1 MENIGFIIIAILLLA
16 SAFFS
21 GSEIAILSANKIKL
35 RQLKENGSKRAKIVL
50 QLLEEPANFFSFIQ
64 IGNTSFNIII
74 ASLATLITINLLGK
88 KYVDVAML
96 LVVLLVLI
104 FGEIVPKGIAIRY
117 ADKLSLLVAPLVK
130 LLMIIFYPL
139 IFIISTF
146 AGFLIKILGG
156 KVSRVGPFVT
166 EEELKML
173 VGMSEEEGVLEKDE
187 KEMIQSIFE
196 FKDTLVREVMVPRVD
211 MVCVEV
217 NTKLPEIINVILK
230 EGHSRIPVYEENID
244 KVVGIAYAKD
254 ILRYAKNPDKIN
266 LKEIMR
272 SVYFV
277 PEAKKIDD
285 LFRELR
291 KQKNHI
297 AVVVDEYGG
306 VAGLITIEDLLEE
319 IVGEIQ
325 DEYDA
330 EEDLFKVIDENT
342 AEMHGRLNIDELN
355 EKFGTNIE
363 PAEFDTVAG
372 FILHHLGKIPQINE
386 TMKINGLEMVILEI
400 DKQKISKVRIT
411 KQKDV
416 T

>member
-21 GSEIAILSANKIKL
+21 GSEIAVLSANKIKL
-35 RQLKENGSKRAKIVL
+35 RQLKEKGSKRAKIVL

-74 ASLATLITINLLGK
+74 ASLATLITINLWGR

-117 ADKLSLLVAPLVK
+117 ADKLSVLVAPLIK
-130 LLMIIFYPL
+130 LLIIIFYPL

-156 KVSRVGPFVT
+156 KVGRVGPFVT

-173 VGMSEEEGVLEKDE
+173 VGVSEEEGVLEKDE

-217 NTKLPEIINVILK
+217 NTKLPEIIDVILK

-254 ILRYAKNPDKIN
+254 ILRYAENPDKIN

-330 EEDLFKVIDENT
+330 EEDLFKVVDKNT
-342 AEMHGRLNIDELN
+342 AEVQGRLNIDELN

-386 TMKINGLEMVILEI
+386 TMKINGLEIVILEI

-411 KQKDV
+411 KQKHII
-416 T
+416 